1 MKSKFFV
8 VPSLVLAATLG
19 AQTPSPTNKIA
30 VIAIQQA
37 IVATKDGQKA
47 AAELGSKAEPKK
59 KELEQK
65 QSDINS
71 LQDQLSKG
79 QNTLS
84 ESTKNDIYK
93 NIESKKKSLQRDF
106 EDAQAEMDQ
115 EQQKILQQLGQRM
128 LAVIERYAR
137 DNGYTLVVDV
147 SNPQTPV
154 LYAAPSIDI
163 TKDIIELYD
172 KSAAQLIS
180 PAKPASSAKPAATT
194 PGSTTPANPPAA
206 APTTPAAKPPAGTQ
220 PGTPANP
227 TKKQ

>member
-1 MKSKFFV
+1 VKRNVFV
-8 VPSLVLAATLG
+8 LPSLVLAATLG
-19 AQTPSPTNKIA
+19 VQAQSQPSKIA

-47 AAELGSKAEPKK
+47 AAELDSKAGPKK
-59 KELEQK
+59 KELDQK

-71 LQDQLSKG
+71 LQEQLTKG

-84 ESTKNDIYK
+84 EGTKNDIYK
-93 NIESKKKSLQRDF
+93 NIETKKKSLQRDF
-106 EDAQAEMDQ
+106 EDAQAEMEQ
-115 EQQKILQQLGQRM
+115 EQQKLLQGLGQKM
-128 LAVIERYAR
+128 MAVIERYAK
-137 DNGYTLVVDV
+137 DNGFTLVVDV

-154 LYAAPSIDI
+154 LYASPSIDI

-172 KSAAQLIS
+172 KSAAQMTA
-180 PAKPASSAKPAATT
+180 PAKPAASGASNPAA
-194 PGSTTPANPPAA
+194 PAARPPAA
-206 APTTPAAKPPAGTQ
+206 APTMPAPKPPAGTQ

>member
-1 MKSKFFV
+1 MISKVRSFTVTSKLFV
-8 VPSLVLAATLG
+8 VPALVLAATLG
-19 AQTPSPTNKIA
+19 AQTQSPTNKIA

-37 IVATKDGQKA
+37 SVATKDGQKA
-47 AAELGSKAEPKK
+47 ASELDSKAEPKK

-93 NIESKKKSLQRDF
+93 NIEGKKKSLQRDF

-115 EQQKILQQLGQRM
+115 EQQKILQGLGQKM
-128 LAVIERYAR
+128 MAVIERYAR
-137 DNGYTLVVDV
+137 DNGYTMVVDV

-163 TKDIIELYD
+163 TKEIIELYD
-172 KSAAQLIS
+172 KITAQMSA
-180 PAKPASSAKPAATT
+180 PKPAAPT
-194 PGSTTPANPPAA
+194 GSTTP
-206 APTTPAAKPPAGTQ
+206 PAAKPPVTA
-220 PGTPANP
+220 PPNP